1 MLNILLLSGIKLV
14 GIRPYSRTFYN
25 GFPLAEHHKIFFSRK
40 FISMVLTL
48 FLPTTTL
55 LACSR
60 HLVNTAEQNKT
71 KGTMVAVEQNEE
83 ACFGRV
89 RQVVVKTEQNKCD
102 SSSLLCLLCLLW
114 GKISCTRK
122 NMGEKLWEWGT
133 RKGGPYFSGV
143 TPRVLW
149 VKTHLC
155 VRLPSTVQ
163 RGTLT

>member
-25 GFPLAEHHKIFFSRK
+25 GFPLAEHYKIFFSRK
-40 FISMVLTL
+40 FIFMVLTV

-89 RQVVVKTEQNKCD
+89 RQAVVKTEQNKCD
-102 SSSLLCLLCLLW
+102 SSS
-114 GKISCTRK
+114 REK
-122 NMGEKLWEWGT
+122 NEETGLGRVAWGT
-133 RKGGPYFSGV
+133 RSLRNPTQTSL
-143 TPRVLW
+143 VL
-149 VKTHLC
+149 C
-155 VRLPSTVQ
+155 STATGLVYIVQ
-163 RGTLT
+163 FTITFFL